1 MGSHN
6 CCCVVCC
13 TKLRSRFRYSQNV
26 RIAEGTQCLRGA
38 GKDSRHQEGGK
49 DLTASVHQAPLGLSE
64 GEQTAGSK
72 ILGTKKGEKISRPQ
86 CTKRLWAYLKEN
98 KLQDPENK
106 QWFTPDETM
115 APIFGTEKI
124 KCFSMAKY
132 LKEHLTNPGK

>member
-1 MGSHN
+1 MGHQWKRPSY
-6 CCCVVCC
+6 
-13 TKLRSRFRYSQNV
+13 TDLPPLTTYSTTAAVLFAVQSYAQGSV
-26 RIAEGTQCLRGA
+26 LLKMSGLQKELAVS
-38 GKDSRHQEGGK
+38 D
-49 DLTASVHQAPLGLSE
+49 DLA
-64 GEQTAGSK
+64 K

-98 KLQDPENK
+98 KLQDPQNK

-132 LKEHLTNPGK
+132 LKEHLTNPAK

>member
-1 MGSHN
+1 MGTPVEVPQLHRPTTANYLFYN

-38 GKDSRHQEGGK
+38 GKD
-49 DLTASVHQAPLGLSE
+49 
-64 GEQTAGSK
+64 
-72 ILGTKKGEKISRPQ
+72 LGTKKGEKISRPQ

-98 KLQDPENK
+98 KLQDPQNK

-124 KCFSMAKY
+124 
-132 LKEHLTNPGK
+132 